1 MIAHYDGRYRMS
13 RSNPPIN
20 TLKFGPANPDANKKT
35 IENSGD
41 MRNDVFLTIYGFRLT
56 TVKWTGKAI

>member
-1 MIAHYDGRYRMS
+1 MS
-13 RSNPPIN
+13 RSNPSIN

-56 TVKWTGKAI
+56 AVKWTGKAI

>member
-1 MIAHYDGRYRMS
+1 MS

-56 TVKWTGKAI
+56 KVKWTGKAI

>member
-1 MIAHYDGRYRMS
+1 MS

-20 TLKFGPANPDANKKT
+20 TLKFGLANPDANKKT
-35 IENSGD
+35 TENSGD